1 MHVTSFLNW
10 KNFLW
15 FPCDCIATYAIL
27 VTQSFICHVAISPVN
42 CGIVTKMVT
51 ASMCNA
57 YYFGTYLPDSDN
69 FNQTKVELRGHANC
83 L

>member
-1 MHVTSFLNW
+1 
-10 KNFLW
+10 
-15 FPCDCIATYAIL
+15 
-27 VTQSFICHVAISPVN
+27 VAISPVN
-42 CGIVTKMVT
+42 CGIVTEMVT

-57 YYFGTYLPDSDN
+57 YYFGTYRPDSDN